1 MPDWKA
7 EIRRRLQGLRLTPA
21 REAAVVEELA
31 QYLDD
36 YYAELLACGA
46 TEAEAARLTLADL
59 SGSELLARELRRA
72 ERQVTPEPIAPGTNR
87 RTNMITDL
95 WQDLRYGARMLLR
108 QPGFTLIAVL
118 TLGLG
123 IGANTAIFSVVNA
136 VLLRAFPYGDADR
149 LVILWE
155 KAQQQQDEQN
165 VISPANFFDWR
176 EQQSVFAGLAA
187 FNDTRN
193 SLSGDGA
200 PEEITGQVAT
210 DNLFSVLGVNALLG
224 RTFTPEDS
232 KPGQNTVVVL
242 SYGLWQRR
250 FGADPNVVGRKVI
263 LNAIDYTVIGVMP
276 PDFKWHVRKNSQTG
290 QAAELWTPW
299 AISPGFKQFRGR
311 FICAVARLK
320 TDVTLSQ
327 ARAEMGVI
335 AARLAEQ
342 HKQFNRGY
350 GVNLVPLREQF
361 AGEIRRA
368 LLVLMGAV
376 GFVLL
381 IACANVANLLLA
393 RAAARQKEIAVRAAM
408 GANRGRILRQ
418 LLTESVLLATMGA
431 VAGLLLAWLGA
442 SALVKL
448 SPPELGDFQQVEISV
463 SVLGFTF
470 VVALL
475 TGIIFGLAPAVE
487 ASNIKLNDT
496 LKEAG
501 RSLAGAS
508 RSRRLRGAL
517 VVAEVALALVLL
529 VGAGLLIRS
538 FLRLQGVETGFNAR
552 DVLTM
557 RVALPGARYNDDA
570 KRINFFTQ
578 ALERM
583 QTLPGVEAA
592 GAINY
597 TPFLGLGTRTGFDI
611 EGRSKPL
618 PDQPTGTT
626 DLCVTDQNFFRALE
640 IPLKRGRLFTG
651 QEVREQRNVVVINE
665 ALAQKYFPNEDAL
678 GKRIAISMR
687 PPLVPTEIIGV
698 VDDVKHTQLDQ
709 AAEPMSYWPMAQLPY
724 PFMTFT
730 LRTRGDA
737 TTVAVAVR
745 NVIQTLDQQQPVGE
759 VRTLDS
765 LVGNSIAR
773 QRFNALLLAVFAVVA
788 LLLSAIGIYGVMTY
802 SVTQRTHEL
811 GVRVALGASTSD
823 VLKLALGQGMKL
835 ALAGVGIGLL
845 GALALTRLLKTL
857 LFGVSATDPLTFAV
871 ISLSLALVA
880 LLACYLPARRATKVD
895 PMVALRYE

>member
-1 MPDWKA
+1 MPDWKP
-7 EIRRRLQGLRLTPA
+7 EIRRRLANLKLELT
-21 REAAVVEELA
+21 REAAIVEELS

-36 YYAELLACGA
+36 CYNELRSGGA
-46 TEAEAARLTLADL
+46 TESEAYQLTLTEL
-59 SGSELLARELRRA
+59 SGSESLQRELRRV
-72 ERQVTPEPIAPGTNR
+72 ERQITQEPIVLGTNR
-87 RTNMITDL
+87 RANMIADL
-95 WQDLRYGARMLLR
+95 WQDLRYAARMLLKNR
-108 QPGFTLIAVL
+108 GFSLIAVL

-149 LVILWE
+149 LAIVWE
-155 KAQQQQDEQN
+155 KWREKQQT
-165 VISPANFFDWR
+165 VTSPANFFDWQ
-176 EQQSVFAGLAA
+176 EQQSVFGGLGG

-193 SLSGDGA
+193 SLSSDGE
-200 PEEITGQVAT
+200 PEEIAGQVAT

-242 SYGLWQRR
+242 SYGLWRR
-250 FGADPNVVGRKVI
+250 RVGADPNVGGRKVVF
-263 LNAIDYTVIGVMP
+263 NAGDYTGSGVMP

-290 QAAELWTPW
+290 RAAELWTPW
-299 AISPGFKQFRGR
+299 AISSGFKQFRGR

-320 TDVTLSQ
+320 PGVTLSQ
-327 ARAEMGVI
+327 ARAEMDVI
-335 AARLAEQ
+335 ATRLAER

-361 AGEIRRA
+361 AGEIRWA

-408 GANRGRILRQ
+408 GANRGRIVRQ
-418 LLTESVLLATMGA
+418 LLTESILLATMGGG
-431 VAGLLLAWLGA
+431 AGLLLTWRLT
-442 SALVKL
+442 SALIKL

-470 VVALL
+470 VIAVL
-475 TGIIFGLAPAVE
+475 TGVIFGLAPAFE

-508 RSRRLRGAL
+508 RSQRLRSAL

-538 FLRLQGVETGFNAR
+538 FLRLQGLETGFNAR
-552 DVLTM
+552 NVLTM

-570 KRINFFTQ
+570 KRITFFTQ

-597 TPFLGLGTRTGFDI
+597 TPFLGLGRRTGFDI
-611 EGRSKPL
+611 EGRAKPQ
-618 PDQPTGTT
+618 PDQATGTT
-626 DLCVTDQNFFRALE
+626 DVCLTDQNFFRALE
-640 IPLKRGRLFTG
+640 IPLRRGRLFTE
-651 QEVREQRNVVVINE
+651 QEVRERRNVVIINE
-665 ALAQKYFPNEDAL
+665 ALAKKYFPNEDPL
-678 GKRIAISMR
+678 GKRLLIPLR
-687 PPLVPTEIIGV
+687 PPLEPTEIIGIV
-698 VDDVKHTQLDQ
+698 GDAKHTQLDQ
-709 AAEPMSYWPMAQLPY
+709 PAEPMSYWPIAQEPY
-724 PFMTFT
+724 PFMTLT

-737 TTVAVAVR
+737 TTVAAAVR
-745 NVIQTLDQQQPVGE
+745 NVVQTLDPQQPVGE

-773 QRFNALLLAVFAVVA
+773 QRFNTLLLAVFAVVA
-788 LLLSAIGIYGVMTY
+788 LSLSAIGIYGVMTY

-811 GVRVALGASTSD
+811 GVRVALGASARD
-823 VLKLALGQGMKL
+823 VLKLVLGRGMKL
-835 ALAGVGIGLL
+835 VLAGV
-845 GALALTRLLKTL
+845 
-857 LFGVSATDPLTFAV
+857 
-871 ISLSLALVA
+871 
-880 LLACYLPARRATKVD
+880 
-895 PMVALRYE
+895 